1 MLNKEEKRLKRLQKS
16 MNNELDEKIKNSEE
30 YLWSVLEY
38 KLTTNTLIKI
48 HHHITEPELYTCK
61 IEYIF
66 KHNPTL
72 EQSKHD
78 SISSIITRAID
89 CKEIFN
95 GKWNGIYFTIE
106 RNEECTEFIGY
117 LYLYYQSKKDLLD
130 EIKIESKEM
139 VHPSP
144 IEIHE
149 WFIKKANL
157 FLYLDANKEEEE
169 NSLIDCQ

>member
-16 MNNELDEKIKNSEE
+16 MNNELDDKIKNAEE

-38 KLTTNTLIKI
+38 KLMCNTLIKI
-48 HHHITEPELYTCK
+48 HHHTTEPELYSCK

-66 KHNPTL
+66 KYSPTV

-78 SISSIITRAID
+78 AISNITTKAID

-95 GKWNGIYFTIE
+95 GKWNGLYFTIE

-130 EIKIESKEM
+130 EIKLESKDM
-139 VHPSP
+139 DHSSP
-144 IEIHE
+144 IEIHN
-149 WFIKKANL
+149 WLQKKSSL
-157 FLYLDANKEEEE
+157 FLYINTEEEE
-169 NSLIDCQ
+169 DSLIGCQ